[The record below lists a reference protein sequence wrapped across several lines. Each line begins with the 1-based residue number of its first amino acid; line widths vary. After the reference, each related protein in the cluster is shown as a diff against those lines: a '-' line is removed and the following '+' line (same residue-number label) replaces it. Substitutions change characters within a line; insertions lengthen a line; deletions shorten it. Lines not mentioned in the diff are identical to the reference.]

1 MDSHKP
7 STIMTDT
14 TPSHRKQHKPSG
26 SLGSLYEV
34 LADLD
39 ETQLHYLIQ
48 EMNHTGHQN
57 VPVSQA
63 VSAFESQNP
72 TDSLNTVRASML
84 PPAHGVQRQ
93 LSKSQRG
100 KLRLHTAFQR
110 APSLRQR
117 QRPEIQ
123 GAAQTV
129 QAVAPETPRRQP
141 THEQV
146 DATQASDR
154 SPSPAPAIHHESPEP
169 LTRPKRQDK
178 LANAGTSQLADG
190 RRKSPAY
197 RLIPRP
203 DFSLPAGV
211 TVMDLLQLL
220 ETEYLSSDSQDPA
233 SPTSLSSPSS
243 AHLSPSSPHFSPS
256 PLLLSPTSPIPLS
269 MTPDS
274 NGPRSLRRH
283 TSRLDMALD
292 AERSASG
299 AEEIGLGMLEPR
311 PSRTVSLGAPAGSAS
326 IGAIESFD
334 RGSKVETPPPA
345 PPVLEG
351 IFDVLENQ

>member
-7 STIMTDT
+7 SAIMTDT
-14 TPSHRKQHKPSG
+14 TPSHRKQHKPSA

-63 VSAFESQNP
+63 VSAFESHNP

-129 QAVAPETPRRQP
+129 QAVGPETPKRQP
-141 THEQV
+141 T
-146 DATQASDR
+146 QAPAR
-154 SPSPAPAIHHESPEP
+154 SPSPAPVIHPESPEP
-169 LTRPKRQDK
+169 LTRPKRQEK
-178 LANAGTSQLADG
+178 LVNPGTSQLVAGG

-256 PLLLSPTSPIPLS
+256 PLLLSPTTPIPLS
-269 MTPDS
+269 RTPDS
-274 NGPRSLRRH
+274 TGPRSLRRH
-283 TSRLDMALD
+283 ASRLDMALD

-326 IGAIESFD
+326 IGTIESFD